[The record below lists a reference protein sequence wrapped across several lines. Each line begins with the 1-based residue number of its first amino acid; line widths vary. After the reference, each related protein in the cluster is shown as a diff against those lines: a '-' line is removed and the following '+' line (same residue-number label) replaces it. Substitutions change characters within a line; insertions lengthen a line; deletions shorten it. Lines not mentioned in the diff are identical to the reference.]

1 MVLVFGKTQYNTEA
15 NLTEDEFKK
24 TFAGIFDVKEG
35 WKLVKKYAPKQ
46 EQKSKSNKDKKK

>member
-1 MVLVFGKTQYNTEA
+1 MILQIGKFYYNTEA

-46 EQKSKSNKDKKK
+46 EQKSKSKKDKKK